1 MQWSWCLLAYSNTQK
16 GLSETLPIKQEGF
29 QTGTYNLIDCIANY
43 LCGCGD
49 MVTRVTEL
57 PTFLPVK
64 GGLSLSL
71 KPGLNTMVTLLIYL
85 FFVF

>member
-1 MQWSWCLLAYSNTQK
+1 
-16 GLSETLPIKQEGF
+16 
-29 QTGTYNLIDCIANY
+29 
-43 LCGCGD
+43 

-71 KPGLNTMVTLLIYL
+71 KPGLTTMVTLLIYL
-85 FFVF
+85 FFVFLNCLLILIRET